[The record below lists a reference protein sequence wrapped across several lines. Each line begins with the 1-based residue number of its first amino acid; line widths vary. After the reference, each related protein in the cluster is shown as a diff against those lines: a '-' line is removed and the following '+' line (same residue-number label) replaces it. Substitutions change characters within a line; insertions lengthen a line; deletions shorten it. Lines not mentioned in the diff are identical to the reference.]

1 MPISVEDVQ
10 TLSAASDLELA
21 MFRPAHVEARV
32 ARALEKGTVADI
44 VELGS
49 VLRHDPGA
57 RTEFRRSI
65 AISVTGFFRDA
76 DQFEL
81 LAEHTDHLRYKERP
95 RVWSAG
101 CSTGAELWTLA
112 VLLDRLG
119 AAGRAQLL
127 GSDILDENIRRA
139 RAGLDEGELA
149 GHVLPEDAKP
159 WFEVRDIVTQGPPGG
174 GWDIVL
180 CRNMA
185 IYLEPN
191 ARQRLHGMLAESL
204 APGGLLLLGRSE
216 RLSDPRALG
225 MEFVAPHLY
234 RRAGTA

>member
-1 MPISVEDVQ
+1 MGMTLEDLQ

-21 MFRPAHVEARV
+21 MYRASHLEARV
-32 ARALEKGTVADI
+32 ARALERGSLSGVD
-44 VELGS
+44 ELGS
-49 VLRHDPGA
+49 ILRRDPAA
-57 RTEFRRSI
+57 RTEFRRSV

-81 LAEHTDHLRYKERP
+81 LKQYVGHLRSVARP

-112 VLLDRLG
+112 VILDRIG

-127 GSDILDENIRRA
+127 GSDILEENIRRA

-149 GHVLPEDAKP
+149 GHVLPSDATP
-159 WFEVRDIVTQGPPGG
+159 WFEVRDIVRQGPPGG
-174 GWDIVL
+174 GWDVVL

-185 IYLEPN
+185 IYLEPD
-191 ARQRLHGMLAESL
+191 ARLQLHAQLADCL
-204 APGGLLLLGRSE
+204 VPGGLLLLGRSE
-216 RLSDPRALG
+216 RLSAPRELG

-234 RRAGTA
+234 RRVAR